1 MHGEESGDQSV
12 YLLLC
17 PAKLLHNGPNPIII
31 AVIIVIAVIVV
42 IIIAVIII
50 AVIII
55 IVLVIIA
62 IAIIIVSP
70 DRPQDEEEPGPHCFL
85 QGFRS
90 IY

>member
-17 PAKLLHNGPNPIII
+17 PAKLLHNGPNP
-31 AVIIVIAVIVV
+31 
-42 IIIAVIII
+42 III